1 MLGLGLILAVFAQ
14 INLAPMSSREF
25 NAKVVYW
32 LVILTQ
38 HGLARRLGDELPCEA
53 RFCTTSRTK
62 RPKRQTSQPRSLLV
76 ITMLEGKKRDSC
88 EVLVGAAS
96 AVSQTASAVPAGSR
110 TEAKAPSK
118 IQPHCT
124 GGGGGFV
131 GFRSVVSCFVHL
143 SASMESDMRE
153 LNSGSIAWRPRHS
166 LTAAALRMEF
176 HFHGGGAAPVLPN
189 L

>member
-1 MLGLGLILAVFAQ
+1 M
-14 INLAPMSSREF
+14 P
-25 NAKVVYW
+25 YW
-32 LVILTQ
+32 LVIFTQ

-53 RFCTTSRTK
+53 RFCTTSRAK
-62 RPKRQTSQPRSLLV
+62 RPKQQTSQPRSLLV
-76 ITMLEGKKRDSC
+76 ITMLQCKRGTRARFWSGQHRPS
-88 EVLVGAAS
+88 VTLLRPYRPGAERKPRPPRKYNPIVRGA
-96 AVSQTASAVPAGSR
+96 
-110 TEAKAPSK
+110 
-118 IQPHCT
+118 
-124 GGGGGFV
+124 GGGFV

-153 LNSGSIAWRPRHS
+153 LNSGSIASRPRHS

>member
-1 MLGLGLILAVFAQ
+1 MASQAVWGTSCLARLVFAPRPERNARNSKPR
-14 INLAPMSSREF
+14 NLAAFWLLQCYTVKEGLVRGFARGSFGRQSSSFGRTGREQ
-25 NAKVVYW
+25 NGNQGP
-32 LVILTQ
+32 L
-38 HGLARRLGDELPCEA
+38 EN
-53 RFCTTSRTK
+53 TT
-62 RPKRQTSQPRSLLV
+62 PLY
-76 ITMLEGKKRDSC
+76 
-88 EVLVGAAS
+88 
-96 AVSQTASAVPAGSR
+96 
-110 TEAKAPSK
+110 
-118 IQPHCT
+118 
-124 GGGGGFV
+124 GGRGGGFV